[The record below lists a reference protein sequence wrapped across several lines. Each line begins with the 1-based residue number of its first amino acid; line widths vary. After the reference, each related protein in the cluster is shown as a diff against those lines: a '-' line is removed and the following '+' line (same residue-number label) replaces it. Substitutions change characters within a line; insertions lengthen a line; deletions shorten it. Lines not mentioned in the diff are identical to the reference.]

1 MSFCENR
8 LSRSLLGVKRTLH
21 GRSPRAAGLEFRF
34 LSPAAFDVDQSSLEL
49 IGQNAG
55 DWSGRILLTSVLT
68 ESSHV
73 L

>member
-1 MSFCENR
+1 
-8 LSRSLLGVKRTLH
+8 LH

-34 LSPAAFDVDQSSLEL
+34 LSPAAFDVDQGSLEL
-49 IGQNAG
+49 IGQNTG